1 MARTKKETELT
12 LSGQS
17 LASKF
22 ALTMSIS
29 LAVVMI
35 VAGLFLYTR
44 MVSAAQAVQERT
56 FVEATKLQGPLLE
69 QMRDDHQAE
78 IREKVYGEKP
88 DPNKRRIENPVA
100 IQGRSPATYENGDV
114 KRVDVIFGD
123 NREIQGHMYLY
134 KDIMPPLLVPASAKE
149 HAADGLLPIILGVTL
164 FVILVGALVAYWVGS
179 AVSRPLELI
188 VGDIA
193 QISRGDLR
201 HRTRVRAGGE
211 VMLLAKSIDR
221 MAGNLEHAQAAQL
234 ELSVREREIALAGD
248 VREAL
253 LPQTTPAI
261 PGYDLAALHVESPSP
276 GGDFHEFIELPD
288 GRVGLL
294 VCDVSG
300 RGIPGA
306 MIGAIA
312 RSYLR
317 VELQRGG
324 DVAEAFHRVNAE
336 VARDVR
342 RGMYVTAL
350 YVLVEPREGIAT
362 VVCAGHKLPLI
373 RYAASDKK
381 IRLVQG
387 EGIALGFDK
396 GPVFKRTLQVQK
408 VPIDPGDRIVIA
420 NTGPATVT
428 NEDGKE
434 LGEKDFYRFVL
445 QHAGLGSSAM
455 LEAVKKDLANYAGD
469 QPFPSD
475 ISIVSLRRKP

>member
-1 MARTKKETELT
+1 MARTKKGSDLT

-22 ALTMSIS
+22 AMTMTIA
-29 LAVVMI
+29 LAVVMVI
-35 VAGLFLYTR
+35 AGVFLYSR
-44 MVSAAQAVQERT
+44 MVSAAQAVQEKT
-56 FVEATKLQGPLLE
+56 FVEATRLQGPLLQ
-69 QMRDDHQAE
+69 QMEEDHQAD
-78 IREKVYGEKP
+78 IREKVYGEKRDTTKP
-88 DPNKRRIENPVA
+88 HIDNPTQIPN
-100 IQGRSPATYENGDV
+100 ATPQVFANGDV
-114 KRVDVIFGD
+114 KRVDVLYGE
-123 NREIQGHMYLY
+123 NMQTRGHMYVY
-134 KDIMPPLLVPASAKE
+134 KDIMPPLLVPANAKDSAG
-149 HAADGLLPIILGVTL
+149 DGLLVIILGVTL
-164 FVILVGALVAYWVGS
+164 FVILAGAFVAYWVGS

-188 VGDIA
+188 VDDIA

-221 MAGNLEHAQAAQL
+221 MAGNLEQAQEAQL

-261 PGYDLAALHVESPSP
+261 DGYDLGSLHVDSPTP
-276 GGDFHEFIELPD
+276 GGDFHEFIEFED

-317 VELQRGG
+317 VELSRGG
-324 DVAEAFHRVNAE
+324 DVGEAMARVNAE

-342 RGMYVTAL
+342 RGMFVTAM
-350 YVLVEPREGIAT
+350 YVLVDPKEGAAT
-362 VVCAGHKLPLI
+362 VACAGHKMPLI
-373 RYAASDKK
+373 RYAAADKK
-381 IRLVQG
+381 IRLVQP

-396 GPVFKRTLQVQK
+396 GPVFKRTLQVQRI
-408 VPIDPGDRIVIA
+408 PIEPGDRILIA
-420 NTGPATVT
+420 NTGPVGVQ
-428 NEDGKE
+428 NEDGQE
-434 LGEKDFYRFVL
+434 LGEKGFYRYV
-445 QHAGLGSSAM
+445 QTHAGLATGPM
-455 LEAVKKDLANYAGD
+455 LDALRKDLSTYAGE

-475 ISIVSLRRKP
+475 ISIVSLLRKR

>member
-1 MARTKKETELT
+1 MARTKKESELS

-17 LASKF
+17 LASRF

-29 LAVVMI
+29 LAVVMVI
-35 VAGLFLYTR
+35 AGAFLYSR
-44 MVSAAQAVQERT
+44 MVSAAEAVQEKT
-56 FVEATKLQGPLLE
+56 FIEATRLQGPLLE
-69 QMRDDHQAE
+69 QLRDDHLAE

-88 DPNKRRIENPVA
+88 DPNKKRIENPVA
-100 IQGRSPATYENGDV
+100 ASDSRTETFANGEV
-114 KRVDVIFGD
+114 KRVDVLYGE
-123 NREIQGHMYLY
+123 NRQTRGHMYVY
-134 KDIMPPLLVPASAKE
+134 KDIMPPLLVPMNAKDTAGE
-149 HAADGLLPIILGVTL
+149 GLMPIILGVTL
-164 FVILVGALVAYWVGS
+164 FVILIGALVAYWVGA

-221 MAGNLEHAQAAQL
+221 MAGNLEQAQAAQL

-261 PGYDLAALHVESPSP
+261 VNYDLASLHVDSPSP
-276 GGDFHEFIELPD
+276 GGDFHEFIELAD

-300 RGIPGA
+300 RGVPGA

-317 VELQRGG
+317 VELARGG
-324 DVAEAFHRVNAE
+324 DVAEAFYRVNAE
-336 VARDVR
+336 VVRDVR

-350 YVLVEPREGIAT
+350 YVLVDPKDGIAT
-362 VVCAGHKLPLI
+362 VACAGHKMPLI
-373 RYAASDKK
+373 RYAAADKK

-396 GPVFKRTLQVQK
+396 GPVFKRTLQVVK
-408 VPIDPGDRIVIA
+408 IPIDPGDRIVIA
-420 NTGPATVT
+420 NTGPAAVV
-428 NEDGKE
+428 NDQGKE
-434 LGEKDFYRFVL
+434 LGEKDFYRYVL
-445 QHAGLGSSAM
+445 QHAGLPSNAM
-455 LEAVKKDLANYAGD
+455 LEAVEKDLSAYADGE
-469 QPFPSD
+469 PFPAD
-475 ISIVSLRRKP
+475 ISIISLRRKA

>member
-1 MARTKKETELT
+1 MARTKKDSELS

-22 ALTMSIS
+22 AITMSLS
-29 LAVVMI
+29 LAVVMLI
-35 VAGLFLYTR
+35 AGAFLYSR
-44 MVSAAQAVQERT
+44 MVSAAEAVQEKT
-56 FVEATKLQGPLLE
+56 FIEATRLQGPLLE

-88 DPNKRRIENPVA
+88 DPNRKRVENPVA
-100 IQGRSPATYENGDV
+100 IPNSPTQSFADGMV
-114 KRVDVIFGD
+114 KRVDVLYGD
-123 NREIQGHMYLY
+123 NRQTRGHMYLY
-134 KDIMPPLLVPASAKE
+134 KDIMPPLLVPATAKDSAG
-149 HAADGLLPIILGVTL
+149 DGLLPIILGVTL
-164 FVILVGALVAYWVGS
+164 FVILVGALVAYLVGS
-179 AVSRPLELI
+179 AVARPLELI

-221 MAGNLEHAQAAQL
+221 MAGNLEQAQAAQL

-261 PGYDLAALHVESPSP
+261 PGYDLASLHVDSPTP
-276 GGDFHEFIELPD
+276 GGDFHEYIELEG

-300 RGIPGA
+300 RGVPGA

-317 VELQRGG
+317 VELARGG
-324 DVAEAFHRVNAE
+324 DVAEAFNRVNAE

-350 YVLVEPREGIAT
+350 YVLVDPAQGIAT
-362 VVCAGHKLPLI
+362 VACAGHKMPLI
-373 RYAASDKK
+373 RYAAADRK
-381 IRLVQG
+381 IRLVQS

-408 VPIDPGDRIVIA
+408 IPIDPGDRIVIA
-420 NTGPATVT
+420 NTGPAAVK

-445 QHAGLGSSAM
+445 QHAGLGSNAM
-455 LEAVKKDLANYAGD
+455 LEAVKKDLSNYAGSE
-469 QPFPSD
+469 PFPAD
-475 ISIVSLRRKP
+475 ISIISLRRKN

>member
-1 MARTKKETELT
+1 MARTKDLS
-12 LSGQS
+12 LSGPS
-17 LASKF
+17 LASRF

-29 LAVVMI
+29 LAVVML
-35 VAGLFLYTR
+35 VAGAFLYSR
-44 MVSAAQAVQERT
+44 VAKAAQAVQERT
-56 FVEATKLQGPLLE
+56 FIEATSLQGPLLE
-69 QMRDDHQAE
+69 QLHADHQAE

-88 DPNKRRIENPVA
+88 DPNRKRIENPV
-100 IQGRSPATYENGDV
+100 QVPGRPLETFADGTV
-114 KRVDVIFGD
+114 KRADVLYGD
-123 NREIQGHMYLY
+123 NREIPGQMYLY
-134 KDIMPPLLVPASAKE
+134 KDIMPPLLVPATAKD
-149 HAADGLLPIILGVTL
+149 HAADGLLPIVLGVTL
-164 FVILVGALVAYWVGS
+164 FVILAGALVAYWVGS
-179 AVSRPLELI
+179 AVARPLELI

-201 HRTRVRAGGE
+201 HRTRVRSGGE

-221 MAGNLEHAQAAQL
+221 MAGNLEQAQAAQL

-253 LPQTTPAI
+253 LPTTTPVVI
-261 PGYDLAALHVESPSP
+261 GYDLAALHIESATP
-276 GGDFHEFIELPD
+276 GGDFHEFIEFGD
-288 GRVGLL
+288 GRLGLL

-317 VELQRGG
+317 LELARGG

-350 YVLVEPREGIAT
+350 YVLVEPTQGIAT
-362 VVCAGHKLPLI
+362 VVCAGHKMPLI
-373 RYAASDKK
+373 RYAAAEKK
-381 IRLVQG
+381 IRLVQS

-408 VPIDPGDRIVIA
+408 IPIDPGDRIVLA
-420 NTGPATVT
+420 NSGPASVT
-428 NEDGKE
+428 NRDGKE
-434 LGEKDFYRFVL
+434 LGDKDFYRSIL
-445 QHAGLGSSAM
+445 HHASLGSDAM
-455 LEAVKKDLANYAGD
+455 LAAIKGDLTEFAGGE
-469 QPFPSD
+469 PFPSD
-475 ISIVSLRRKP
+475 ISIISLRRKP